1 MAWVQAVEN
10 YKRTEFVAQ
19 CEAMRRGLGSIVP
32 LPLLAMFSW
41 SELELMVCGRRDID
55 VDYLREN
62 TRYSR
67 DISPRD
73 KHVVWFWEILREF
86 SRAEKQA
93 FLRFAWGQSRLPYAA
108 ADFTQKFQLLSCPH
122 NDDFHLPI
130 SHTCFFQLE
139 LPKYS
144 SKVVMRTKLVY
155 AIHNCRAIDADYDA
169 QNVNWNDE

>member
-1 MAWVQAVEN
+1 
-10 YKRTEFVAQ
+10 
-19 CEAMRRGLGSIVP
+19 
-32 LPLLAMFSW
+32 
-41 SELELMVCGRRDID
+41 MVCGRRDID

-108 ADFTQKFQLLSCPH
+108 ADFTQKFQVRQCSDQATRARKMPSMFLTI
-122 NDDFHLPI
+122 NF
-130 SHTCFFQLE
+130 T
-139 LPKYS
+139 KNK
-144 SKVVMRTKLVY
+144 SKFSGRV
-155 AIHNCRAIDADYDA
+155 
-169 QNVNWNDE
+169 